1 VNDTTNTKGTAM
13 KFFATLADA
22 KAARKPGQKLMKVRQ
37 FIATAQTPI
46 NAKGAA
52 GYFATRF
59 FCN

>member
-1 VNDTTNTKGTAM
+1 M
-13 KFFATLADA
+13 IKFFATLADA
-22 KAARKPGQKLMKVRQ
+22 KAARKSGQKLMKVRQ

-59 FCN
+59 FCS